1 MNGSSTLRTI
11 TLVVPG
17 KSSLQAGVI
26 LGRWEKLD
34 AQDRG
39 TRIIVTLQN
48 GERLESS
55 FLGSGCNELILV
67 TGVGN
72 EVKLAKSDVQEIVKK
87 DGTQDGMLKGL
98 GISICVALLGTA
110 GVSQQM
116 DMTFSAAFATAA
128 ISGGIGA
135 LAGFFIDKGK
145 KPEVFYQAREV
156 GTRSWKGQGGP
167 QAPVTTGDEGGRA

>member
-26 LGRWEKLD
+26 PGCWEKLD
-34 AQDRG
+34 AQSRG

-48 GERLESS
+48 GERLEGS

-72 EVKLAKSDVQEIVKK
+72 EVKLAKSDVQEIFNK
-87 DGTQDGMLKGL
+87 DGSKD
-98 GISICVALLGTA
+98 
-110 GVSQQM
+110 
-116 DMTFSAAFATAA
+116 
-128 ISGGIGA
+128 
-135 LAGFFIDKGK
+135 
-145 KPEVFYQAREV
+145 
-156 GTRSWKGQGGP
+156 
-167 QAPVTTGDEGGRA
+167 